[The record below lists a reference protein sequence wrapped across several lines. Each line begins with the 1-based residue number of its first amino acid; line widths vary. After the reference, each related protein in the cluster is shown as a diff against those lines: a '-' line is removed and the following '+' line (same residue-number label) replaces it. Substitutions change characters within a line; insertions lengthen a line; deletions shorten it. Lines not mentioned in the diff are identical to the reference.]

1 MNITIATMYDEL
13 PGIAQATIQSILVEC
28 KKSKATSSFVLD
40 VARKQVLPVLSK
52 VNPGDAEIQ
61 SVLVSGKP
69 IDIRFTDLD
78 WETTFD
84 LLSKEKPTWFQKILW
99 DVWIRP
105 SLGFIIGIKIPQE
118 LTKNREQ
125 RLIFGKWL
133 AIAAIIHFSEIA
145 N

>member
-1 MNITIATMYDEL
+1 MNINNVYDEL
-13 PGIAQATIQSILVEC
+13 PGIAQATVQSILQEC

-40 VARKQVLPVLSK
+40 VARKQVLPTLSK
-52 VNPGDAEIQ
+52 VNPGNAEIQ
-61 SVLVSGKP
+61 SALISGKP
-69 IDIRFTDLD
+69 VDIQFTDLD

-84 LLSKEKPTWFQKILW
+84 LLSKEKPTWLQKILW

-133 AIAAIIHFSEIA
+133 AIAAIIHFSEAA

>member
-1 MNITIATMYDEL
+1 MNITITTMYDEL
-13 PGIAQATIQSILVEC
+13 PSIAQATIQSILVESR
-28 KKSKATSSFVLD
+28 KSKATSSFVLD

-61 SVLVSGKP
+61 SALVSGKP
-69 IDIRFTDLD
+69 IDIRSMYLD

-84 LLSKEKPTWFQKILW
+84 LLSKEKPTWLQKILW

-105 SLGFIIGIKIPQE
+105 SLGFIIGVKIPQE